1 MAELRLDHPVP
12 MTEEEDVATL
22 AAIDQGIQDADE
34 GRVVSA
40 EEVRQRVQQRLSKSS
55 TPKKHQL
62 LA

>member
-1 MAELRLDHPVP
+1 